1 MPSCSFDLRGTT
13 AGKAHMAKYHVQL
26 NSVLYQENIQDF
38 LEDTIPHEVA
48 HLITYVLHGREAKAH
63 GNEWQSIMRAL
74 GVRPDRCHSYDTTN
88 SAVAKAV
95 YKFKCDCK
103 VFELSSRRYKKG
115 LAGHHSCK
123 KCQSK
128 LHFVGEV
135 KENGMWRSVPIPV
148 NPRLVGTARGAPRGF
163 KPSFAAPAPEIP
175 STTLPP
181 TQPMLDYMIALARRL
196 GVQITAEMQSSRK
209 ACSDF
214 ISQAKEI
221 GRAHV

>member
-1 MPSCSFDLRGTT
+1 
-13 AGKAHMAKYHVQL
+13 MAKYHVQL
-26 NSVLYQENIQDF
+26 NSVRYQENIQDF

-115 LAGHHSCK
+115 LAGHYSCK

-135 KENGMWRSVPIPV
+135 KENGMWRSVP
-148 NPRLVGTARGAPRGF
+148 RSEERRVG
-163 KPSFAAPAPEIP
+163 KECV
-175 STTLPP
+175 STC
-181 TQPMLDYMIALARRL
+181 R
-196 GVQITAEMQSSRK
+196 SRW
-209 ACSDF
+209 S
-214 ISQAKEI
+214 
-221 GRAHV
+221 